1 MHILNISL
9 LNLGLRVPR
18 IKFRPG
24 PIPIDKFEGM
34 QVIIHVEKV
43 NVHLQEILATVIA
56 VNDKGTMANAPG
68 VIPLERGK
76 DWELVSEITKPVPTT
91 NLEIVEFGDWL
102 GNPTSDLTKEMVDDM
117 IRQIIRMKKGL

>member
-1 MHILNISL
+1 
-9 LNLGLRVPR
+9 
-18 IKFRPG
+18 
-24 PIPIDKFEGM
+24 M

-43 NVHLQEILATVIA
+43 NVPLQEILATVIA